1 MLKVRSSKAWV
12 AVVAAC
18 ASAALALGGTAAAAN
33 ARSCSSIAA
42 GVKRAERAYTH
53 QFSSGSPVFPGGAI
67 GVVMPRAACT
77 YTFGAADQ
85 ASGRR
90 VTPTTQ
96 FEINSLTK
104 LFTATLLARAV
115 AQGRMSLS
123 SPVQDYLPVGVKAPV
138 DPSCPDSAITIADLA
153 TEQSGLP
160 YQPGDYA
167 SSRADYS
174 LKRLYADLGRSRLT
188 RCPGSRY
195 GVSDLGYGLLGD
207 LIARASA
214 VPLGPTA
221 LTQGAAYQSLLR
233 SAITRPLG
241 MTRTQLEPLK
251 PDPYLATAYS
261 AEDSA
266 QAPLTDDI
274 GALAGAEGLVSS
286 IGNME
291 RFVKAALG
299 RGPASQTAWLA
310 ATEEPLASGAEAG
323 YRSGLG
329 WQIGSASWLP
339 SSFLVAGGASAGM
352 SSYMMLVPSSHIG
365 VVILSNQALHKPS
378 HPAQLIVHALTPHS
392 KAPPA
397 T

>member
-1 MLKVRSSKAWV
+1 MKITSWKAVV
-12 AVVAAC
+12 AAVAAC
-18 ASAALALGGTAAAAN
+18 ASASLAISGTAAATT
-33 ARSCSSIAA
+33 ARSCNSIAA
-42 GVKRAERAYTH
+42 GVKRAELAYTH
-53 QFSSGSPVFPGGAI
+53 QFSSGSPAFPGGAI
-67 GVVMPRAACT
+67 GVVMPGSACT

-123 SPVQDYLPVGVKAPV
+123 SPVQDYLPSGVRAPV
-138 DPSCPDSAITIADLA
+138 DPSCPESAITIADLA

-160 YQPGDYA
+160 YQPADYA

-174 LKRLYADLGRSRLT
+174 LKRLYRDLEKSRLA

-195 GVSDLGYGLLGD
+195 GASDFGYGLLGD
-207 LIARASA
+207 LIARASD
-214 VPLGPTA
+214 VPLGRSA

-233 SAITRPLG
+233 NAITRPLG
-241 MTRTQLEPLK
+241 MTRTKLEPLK

-299 RGPASQTAWLA
+299 RGPASQAAWLA
-310 ATEEPLASGAEAG
+310 ATEEPLASGAQAG

-352 SSYMMLVPSSHIG
+352 SSYMMLVPSSHVG
-365 VVILSNQALHKPS
+365 VVILSNQALHEPS

-392 KAPPA
+392 KAPPVS
-397 T
+397 